1 MSAVERR
8 RGVGPG
14 AWHVA
19 QALFVLWWVA
29 ATCTAGVV
37 GAVLLA
43 KAVLS

>member
-1 MSAVERR
+1 MSAAERR

-19 QALFVLWWVA
+19 QVLIVLWWVM
-29 ATCTAGVV
+29 ATGTAGAV
-37 GAVLLA
+37 GGVLLA